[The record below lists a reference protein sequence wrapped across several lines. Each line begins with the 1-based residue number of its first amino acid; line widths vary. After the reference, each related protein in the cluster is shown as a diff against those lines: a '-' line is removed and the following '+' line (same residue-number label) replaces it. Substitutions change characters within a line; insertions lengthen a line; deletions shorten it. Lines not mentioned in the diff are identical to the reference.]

1 MRDYKIK
8 SLGEVTELDLEKR
21 IVMGYA
27 AKFGNV
33 DLHGDMIMPG
43 AFKKTI
49 KERGP
54 EGKNEIWFLHDH
66 DSGKPLGKPQVLKE
80 DSFGLY
86 FEAKIVDTEAGEDTL
101 KLYEEGLI
109 NQHSI
114 GFATIKEE
122 RVEPSKGSPYYEIQ
136 EVKLYEFSSVLWAAN
151 PDTPFLG
158 LKNLDSKGLETRME
172 KLYKMLRKGNLKDE
186 TYELLE
192 IEYNFIKSEI
202 FKLIND
208 KEKSDRIISTPEIV
222 NPEEIARKQQL
233 EFLEQLKNSF
243 K

>member
-8 SLGEVTELDLEKR
+8 SFAEVTDLDLERR

-27 AKFGNV
+27 AKFGNI

-43 AFKKTI
+43 AFTKTI

-66 DSGKPLGKPQVLKE
+66 DTSKVNGKPTLLKE
-80 DSFGLY
+80 DNYGLY

-114 GFATIKEE
+114 GFSTIKESK
-122 RVEPSKGSPYYEIQ
+122 VEEKGKTPYYEIQ
-136 EVKLYEFSSVLWAAN
+136 EVKLFEISSVLWAAN
-151 PDTPFLG
+151 PDTPFIG
-158 LKNLDSKGLETRME
+158 LKTLDKNLLLDRYD
-172 KLYKMLRKGNLKDE
+172 KLYKNLRKGNLKDE

-202 FKLIND
+202 LKLVD
-208 KEKSDRIISTPEIV
+208 EKRESNETTPEIID
-222 NPEEIARKQQL
+222 PAEIERKNQL
-233 EFLEQLKNSF
+233 EFLLQLKNSL

>member
-8 SLGEVTELDLEKR
+8 SDGEVTELDLEKR

-27 AKFGNV
+27 AKFGNI

-54 EGKNEIWFLHDH
+54 NGKNEIWFLHDH

-114 GFATIKEE
+114 GFSIIKEE
-122 RVEPSKGSPYYEIQ
+122 EIGGGKMNSYYEIQ
-136 EVKLYEFSSVLWAAN
+136 EVKLYEFSSVLWGAN

-158 LKNLDSKGLETRME
+158 LKSLDSKGLEDRME

-202 FKLIND
+202 FKLISN
-208 KEKSDRIISTPEIV
+208 KEKSEIVTTPEII

-233 EFLEQLKNSF
+233 EFLEQLKKSL

>member
-8 SLGEVTELDLEKR
+8 SFAEITDLDLER
-21 IVMGYA
+21 RTVMGYA
-27 AKFGNV
+27 AKFGNI

-43 AFKKTI
+43 AFTKTI

-66 DSGKPLGKPQVLKE
+66 DTSKVNGKPTLLKE
-80 DSFGLY
+80 DGNGLY
-86 FEAKIVDTEAGEDTL
+86 FEARIVDTEAGEDTL

-114 GFATIKEE
+114 GFSTIKESK
-122 RVEPSKGSPYYEIQ
+122 VEEKGKKTYYEIQ
-136 EVKLYEFSSVLWAAN
+136 EVKLFEISSVLWAAN

-158 LKNLDSKGLETRME
+158 LKSLDKNLLLDRYD
-172 KLYKMLRKGNLKDE
+172 KLYKNLRKGNLKDE

-192 IEYNFIKSEI
+192 IEYNFIKSEML
-202 FKLIND
+202 KLVD
-208 KEKSDRIISTPEIV
+208 EKRESNEPTPEIID
-222 NPEEIARKQQL
+222 PAEIERKNQL
-233 EFLEQLKNSF
+233 EFLLQLKNSF